1 MNHPNLKEKFQ
12 CYYEKPLLSKTVQLV
27 TFTLEDYMLHAN
39 QVKRPLNINT
49 TRGGCPIWEHFLRA
63 F

>member
-12 CYYEKPLLSKTVQLV
+12 CYYEKLFLSKTVQLV
-27 TFTLEDYMLHAN
+27 TFTLKDYMLHAN

-49 TRGGCPIWEHFLRA
+49 TRAGCPI
-63 F
+63 